1 MQRLIARALLVAVAI
16 AAWKV
21 GIHDEWT
28 GLQSVADFFR
38 TWVLLSN
45 AVALVLLIVE
55 ANWPSIRNTFELEG
69 LSERLASVVTV
80 TLGISMSMM
89 VLSFLQGLLEG
100 TTAAHDGL
108 VTGAHHGMSPIGHTV
123 REGASIAPI
132 ALIVVALGPLAARW
146 IRNVRTKGVRVNPLS
161 AVRWGLVVALLAGV
175 TVAVTGAAPADAAVP
190 SLAGCSADTAVR
202 AYDVAAVNA
211 FIPYSR
217 WINDSGVAQNGPDG
231 FPHRGDGDP
240 NGLLFVLQQ
249 DKKAVQNWY
258 APIVGDQ
265 TNGYAGDPANGR
277 RVRPRPLVLRANAG
291 ECIQVETLTNELQ
304 PDQMAPLPA
313 AGQPPRL
320 DARLRRFVRPE
331 QRRRRRG
338 RLQRRQH
345 GRRRRDDDLLLAQEG
360 SVPVPRHG
368 HAGRRR
374 PRRWRLRARSL
385 RRSGRRARWFPLVR
399 PDERRRTVI
408 DHAEPAVRIGR
419 RPEWRPLHPVGDR
432 RGRRTRVRESVEISQ
447 GVIPVVI
454 GENAEAPHP
463 ADPAIEDPAAEA
475 PAPDTVAK
483 VGHATIRIQLRF
495 GGGVQASRVPGQVVR
510 RGSVG
515 EETGLSSWVYGD
527 PSTVKLAGGSGPWLP
542 VQPDYADA
550 DPLAVPGGIPAP
562 NVEDCGL
569 LLTEN
574 HDGPRHVSCYTA
586 NVTNA
591 YQGDPL
597 KIRFGHA
604 GIYETHVFHLH
615 AHTWSAEPDDN
626 GPAGSIPP
634 RPTPSGPA
642 AGHHDRLAD
651 LQPLDGVHRR
661 HQLRRRSTCRHRR
674 RHDLPCHLYPHFAAS
689 FSGAPARARRRGERH
704 RHDP

>member
-108 VTGAHHGMSPIGHTV
+108 VTGAHHGMSPIGHAV

-132 ALIVVALGPLAARW
+132 ALIVVALGPLAVRW

-190 SLAGCSADTAVR
+190 PLAGCSADTAVR

-217 WINDSGVAQNGPDG
+217 WINDSGVAQSGPDG
-231 FPHRGDGDP
+231 YQHLGDGDP

-291 ECIQVETLTNELQ
+291 ECIQVTLTNELQ
-304 PDQMAPLPA
+304 PDQMGPFLPQVDPRVSMHAYGVSYDPNNGDGSSVGYNEDSTVGVGETITYFWRAPASEGLYLFRDMGMPA
-313 AGQPPRL
+313 GGDHDGGGSEHGLYGGLAVEPAGSHWFDPTTGAELSSTMPNQQYASVAGQS
-320 DARLRRFVRPE
+320 
-331 QRRRRRG
+331 G
-338 RLQRRQH
+338 
-345 GRRRRDDDLLLAQEG
+345 DLYIESAIAVVDG
-360 SVPVPRHG
+360 KPVPRE
-368 HAGRRR
+368 
-374 PRRWRLRARSL
+374 PCRS
-385 RRSGRRARWFPLVR
+385 
-399 PDERRRTVI
+399 
-408 DHAEPAVRIGR
+408 
-419 RPEWRPLHPVGDR
+419 
-432 RGRRTRVRESVEISQ
+432 
-447 GVIPVVI
+447 
-454 GENAEAPHP
+454 
-463 ADPAIEDPAAEA
+463 
-475 PAPDTVAK
+475 
-483 VGHATIRIQLRF
+483 
-495 GGGVQASRVPGQVVR
+495 
-510 RGSVG
+510 
-515 EETGLSSWVYGD
+515 
-527 PSTVKLAGGSGPWLP
+527 
-542 VQPDYADA
+542 
-550 DPLAVPGGIPAP
+550 
-562 NVEDCGL
+562 
-569 LLTEN
+569 
-574 HDGPRHVSCYTA
+574 
-586 NVTNA
+586 
-591 YQGDPL
+591 
-597 KIRFGHA
+597 
-604 GIYETHVFHLH
+604 
-615 AHTWSAEPDDN
+615 
-626 GPAGSIPP
+626 
-634 RPTPSGPA
+634 
-642 AGHHDRLAD
+642 
-651 LQPLDGVHRR
+651 
-661 HQLRRRSTCRHRR
+661 
-674 RHDLPCHLYPHFAAS
+674 
-689 FSGAPARARRRGERH
+689 ARA
-704 RHDP
+704 